1 LEREKAREVLLVCV
15 GGEEEDESIV

>member
-15 GGEEEDESIV
+15 GGEEEEESIV